1 MFKLLNIELL
11 LIFSCFIT
19 TVFIVWFKTNAVVE
33 YGKLLGLKNLLWID
47 SYEKYV
53 CDNLEG
59 DYVTFLACKH
69 NNFLIRLITCPL
81 CLGVWYCFLAS
92 LPMGIIHFCPLYL
105 LSLTMYFVIIKIGDL

>member
-19 TVFIVWFKTNAVVE
+19 TVFLIWFKSSAVVE
-33 YGKLLGLKNLLWID
+33 YGKLLGLKKILRIEE
-47 SYEKYV
+47 YERYV

-69 NNFLIRLITCPL
+69 NGFLMRLITCPL
-81 CLGVWYCFLAS
+81 CLGVWYCFFAS
-92 LPMGIIHFCPLYL
+92 LPMGIVHFCPLYL
-105 LSLTMYFVIIKIGDL
+105 LSLTMYFIIIKIGDL

>member
-33 YGKLLGLKNLLWID
+33 YGKLIGLKNLLWIEE
-47 SYEKYV
+47 YEKYV

-69 NNFLIRLITCPL
+69 NTFLTRLITCPL
-81 CLGVWYCFLAS
+81 CLGVWYSIIAS
-92 LPMGIIHFCPLYL
+92 LPLGLVHFCPIYL
-105 LSLTMYFVIIKIGDL
+105 LSLFMYFTIVKIGDL

>member
-47 SYEKYV
+47 SYEK
-53 CDNLEG
+53 
-59 DYVTFLACKH
+59 
-69 NNFLIRLITCPL
+69 
-81 CLGVWYCFLAS
+81 
-92 LPMGIIHFCPLYL
+92 
-105 LSLTMYFVIIKIGDL
+105 